1 MLFSYPILVLKT
13 KLLIAKFS
21 RNSFL
26 RQLQNLQNLWTVEKL
41 QKSPPSACAAR
52 LSATTI
58 QSDLTGW
65 LLEATIVALRYDFKN
80 FKYVFLNGTSF
91 P

>member
-13 KLLIAKFS
+13 KFLIGKFS
-21 RNSFL
+21 CNSFL

-41 QKSPPSACAAR
+41 QKNPPSACATK
-52 LSATTI
+52 LSATNI
-58 QSDLTGW
+58 ESDS
-65 LLEATIVALRYDFKN
+65 KN
-80 FKYVFLNGTSF
+80 VWST

>member
-41 QKSPPSACAAR
+41 QQNPPSACAAK

-58 QSDLTGW
+58 ESEL
-65 LLEATIVALRYDFKN
+65 KN
-80 FKYVFLNGTSF
+80 VWST